1 MSGSADAEEPS
12 TPKADREDRART
24 ATTSSHT
31 LGRIHFFPVRHH
43 SPTAARLVRTW
54 IRELRPDFVLV
65 EGPFDYNDQID
76 ELRRDH
82 QLPIA
87 LYTYVVSEDGQRRGA
102 FYPFCAY
109 SPEWQALKTAF
120 EVGATARFIDLPW
133 ADITEHDRQVTHRY
147 ADHEL
152 KRSGYVAKLCE
163 DFQVETF
170 DDVWDELVEIDA
182 TIELEPYL
190 ERAATLCEHLRF
202 FDDEQPSDLRREAF
216 MAGQIA
222 IARGACDGPIVVV
235 SGGYHTPALKERL
248 RADEISG
255 LTATS
260 PELGSGRGITLTPY
274 SYQALDQLT
283 GYNAGMPSPGF
294 YHRVWEAREAE
305 TQPSHR
311 TLLHD
316 IARRLRKKGQSVS
329 SADLIAVETTAL
341 ALMRL
346 RGHSEVWRKD
356 LIDGIIGAL
365 VKDELAYGV
374 PHPLLEECYLALRGE
389 ERGRLAE
396 GTKLPALVIELR
408 GRFERLGLAPDT
420 QRRKLS
426 LDLYTDRDLEISRLL
441 HGCRVLGIH
450 GIDQAG
456 ETDIFSPVAGSTLS
470 EQWSLRWHPETEA
483 STIRAATYGPSVEE
497 AVAARLMERT
507 RDVERDAVA
516 ATQLLLDSVLAGIPS
531 VRGVLHRRVHD
542 LIRLDSIFTQ
552 VCGAMGKLVY
562 LFRYDDVLRTLGRE
576 DLGGLLSLSFERG
589 TALLEQL
596 KGGDLDDADSL
607 QIVVE
612 TLERCGDTL
621 GLNRDDFAALMERA
635 AVDACKSHLL
645 RGASLGVLWALGHA
659 NTGRLLSELETL
671 PDTESLADFLVGL
684 FRLAREVIQR
694 RPELAQ
700 AIDESL
706 MGLSDTEFL
715 AAIPGLR
722 LAFSRF
728 TPREKAHIAER
739 LLGVAGDVVRTE
751 VSTETMA
758 RMLALESD
766 LQDALTRFGVRSS
779 SRRTT
784 K

>member
-1 MSGSADAEEPS
+1 MSGSADAEES
-12 TPKADREDRART
+12 LTPKADREDQARA

-43 SPTAARLVRTW
+43 SPTAARLVRSW
-54 IRELRPDFVLV
+54 IRELQPDFVLI

-76 ELRRDH
+76 ELRREH

-87 LYTYVVSEDGQRRGA
+87 LYTYVVSEDGQRQGA

-109 SPEWQALKTAF
+109 SPEWQALRTAF

-133 ADITEHDRQVTHRY
+133 ADITEHDIQVTHRY

-152 KRSGYVAKLCE
+152 RRSGYVAKLCE

-182 TIELEPYL
+182 SIDLELYL
-190 ERAATLCEHLRF
+190 ERAATVCEHLRF
-202 FDDEQPSDLRREAF
+202 FDDEHPSDLRREAF

-222 IARGACDGPIVVV
+222 VVQDECDGPILVVT
-235 SGGYHTPALKERL
+235 GGYHTPALKQRL
-248 RADEISG
+248 RANEISR
-255 LTATS
+255 LPATS

-283 GYNAGMPSPGF
+283 GYDAGMPSPGF
-294 YHRVWEAREAE
+294 YHRVWEDREAE
-305 TQPSHR
+305 SPPSHR
-311 TLLHD
+311 TLLHEV
-316 IARRLRKKGQSVS
+316 ARRLRQNGQSVS

-346 RGHSEVWRKD
+346 RGHSEVWRND

-365 VKDELAYGV
+365 VKDELAYGLS
-374 PHPLLEECYLALRGE
+374 HPLLEECYATLRGRA
-389 ERGRLAE
+389 RGRLAE
-396 GTKLPALVIELR
+396 GTRLPALVVELR
-408 GRFERLGLAPDT
+408 ERFQAVGFEPDT
-420 QRRKLS
+420 QSQRLS
-426 LDLYTDRDLEISRLL
+426 LDLYADRDLETSRLM

-450 GIDQAG
+450 GIAQVG
-456 ETDIFSPVAGSTLS
+456 ETDVFSSASGSSLA

-483 STIRAATYGPSVEE
+483 STIRAATYGPSIEE
-497 AVAARLMERT
+497 AVAARLLERAS
-507 RDVERDAVA
+507 DAERDAVA
-516 ATQLLLDSVLAGIPS
+516 ATQLLLDSVLAGIS
-531 VRGVLHRRVHD
+531 SIRGVLHRRVHE
-542 LIRLDSIFTQ
+542 LIRLDSSFSQI
-552 VCGAMGKLVY
+552 CSSMGKLVY

-576 DLGGLLSLSFERG
+576 DIGELLSLSFERA

-596 KGGDLDDADSL
+596 SGGDLNDAGGL
-607 QIVVE
+607 QVVLE
-612 TLERCGDTL
+612 TLERCADAL
-621 GLNRDDFAALMERA
+621 SLNRDDFTSLLERVAADHR
-635 AVDACKSHLL
+635 KSYVL
-645 RGASLGVLWALGHA
+645 RGASMGVLWTLGHSD
-659 NTGRLLSELETL
+659 TERLLSELRSL
-671 PDTESLADFLVGL
+671 PDIESLADFLVGL

-700 AIDESL
+700 AIDSSL
-706 MGLSDTEFL
+706 MTLSDTEFL

-739 LLGVAGDVVRTE
+739 LLRVGGDVVRTD
-751 VSTETMA
+751 VSTDAMA
-758 RMLALESD
+758 RMLALDSD
-766 LQDALTRFGVRSS
+766 LQDALTRFGIRSS
-779 SRRTT
+779 SRSTSE
-784 K
+784 